1 MDWNTMLSYNWG
13 AMMPEFIILGTA
25 MILSILDL
33 FWPKHFNRRKLAWL
47 ALTGIILAFL
57 SLISLFS
64 YETVSILSDTFR
76 LDSFAKAFKLILLF
90 GAGLVI
96 LLAESYEPQEGLQ
109 EHRGEFY
116 YLFLTA
122 LLGAMIMTSSGDMIT
137 LFVGLELLSLSSY
150 ILVGIR
156 KHNRKSNEAS
166 MKYVIN
172 GGISTAI
179 TLFGMSYLYGV
190 TGSVNL
196 GEMSRTMA
204 AMTDGQLQY
213 IMGLAFFMVFVGLS
227 FKIAAAPFHMWAPD
241 VYEGAPTPVV
251 AFLSVISKTAG
262 FVIILRIFLSLFL
275 TAPGDTFGALDFLEK
290 NNIYIAFVAGLT
302 IIIGN
307 VIALRQQN
315 LKRLFA
321 FSSIAHAGYLLIAV
335 ATMGGGYFLMDTV
348 WFYLLAYL
356 LMNIGVFAVIQL
368 LSSQSGSE
376 DISILAGLGGRSP
389 YLAIAFTVFILSLA
403 GIPGTTGFI
412 GKLNIF
418 LGTFIT
424 EPGHYVLAGIM
435 IAGTIVSYVYYFGL
449 LVQVFFR
456 PIHSD
461 KVIKIRSGLSTVII
475 ICLVGTIL
483 FGIVPNIALDF
494 LHNQFGDFTDFIS
507 SE

>member
-376 DISILAGLGGRSP
+376 DISIVAGLGGRSP

-449 LVQVFFR
+449 LVQVYFR

-494 LHNQFGDFTDFIS
+494 LHNQFGDITDFIS

>member
-1 MDWNTMLSYNWG
+1 
-13 AMMPEFIILGTA
+13 MPEFIILGTTMA
-25 MILSILDL
+25 LSILDL
-33 FWPKHFNRRKLAWL
+33 FWPVHFNRRKLAWL
-47 ALTGIILAFL
+47 ALTGIILAGL
-57 SLISLFS
+57 SLVSLFS
-64 YETVSILSDTFR
+64 FETVSILSDTFR
-76 LDSFAKAFKLILLF
+76 LDSFAKAFKLLLLI
-90 GAGLVI
+90 GAGLII
-96 LLAESYEPQEGLQ
+96 LLAEGYEPKEGLR

-122 LLGAMIMTSSGDMIT
+122 LLGAMIMSSSGDLIT

-156 KHNRKSNEAS
+156 KRDRIANEAS

-204 AMTDGQLQY
+204 GMTDGQLQY

-241 VYEGAPTPVV
+241 VYEGAPTPVA
-251 AFLSVISKTAG
+251 AFLSVISKMAG
-262 FVIILRIFLSLFL
+262 FVILLRIFLSLFL
-275 TAPGDTFGALDFLEK
+275 TAPGDAFGALDFLEK
-290 NNIYIAFVAGLT
+290 NDGYIASMAGLT

-307 VIALRQQN
+307 VVALRQQN

-321 FSSIAHAGYLLIAV
+321 YSSIAHAGYLLVAV
-335 ATMGGGYFLMDTV
+335 ATLGGGYFLVDTI
-348 WFYLLAYL
+348 WYYLLAYV

-368 LSSQSGSE
+368 LSSHSGSD
-376 DISILAGLGGRSP
+376 DIGMLAGLGRKSP
-389 YLAIAFTVFILSLA
+389 FLAVAFTIYILSLA

-424 EPGHYVLAGIM
+424 QPGHFVLAGIM

-456 PIHSD
+456 PVHSD
-461 KVIKIRSGLSTVII
+461 KVLKIRSGVSAVLI
-475 ICLVGTIL
+475 ICAIGTVL
-483 FGIVPNIALDF
+483 LGVVPNIAFDF
-494 LHNQFGDFTDFIS
+494 IHEQFGDFTDFIS
-507 SE
+507 SK

>member
-64 YETVSILSDTFR
+64 FETVSILSDTFR

-156 KHNRKSNEAS
+156 KQNRKSNEAS

-321 FSSIAHAGYLLIAV
+321 FSSIAHAGYLLVAV

-435 IAGTIVSYVYYFGL
+435 ISGTIVSYVYYFGL

-483 FGIVPNIALDF
+483 FGIVPNLALDF

>member
-1 MDWNTMLSYNWG
+1 MDWNTMLSYHWG
-13 AMMPEFIILGTA
+13 AMMPEFVILGTA
-25 MILSILDL
+25 MALSILDL

-47 ALTGIILAFL
+47 ALTGIILAFF

-64 YETVSILSDTFR
+64 FETVSILSDTFR
-76 LDSFAKAFKLILLF
+76 LDSFAKAFKLILLL
-90 GAGLVI
+90 GAGLII
-96 LLAESYEPQEGLQ
+96 LLAESYEPKEGLK

-116 YLFLTA
+116 YLFLAA
-122 LLGAMIMTSSGDMIT
+122 LLGAMIMTSSGDLIT

-150 ILVGIR
+150 ILSGIR
-156 KHNRKSNEAS
+156 KQNTKSNEAA

-204 AMTDGQLQY
+204 GITDGQLLY
-213 IMGLAFFMVFVGLS
+213 ITGLAFFMVFIGLS
-227 FKIAAAPFHMWAPD
+227 FKIAATPFHMWAPD
-241 VYEGAPTPVV
+241 VYEGAPTPVT

-262 FVIILRIFLSLFL
+262 FVILLRIFLSLFL
-275 TAPGDTFGALDFLEK
+275 AAPGDTLGAFDFFEK
-290 NNIYIAFVAGLT
+290 NSGYIALVSAVT
-302 IIIGN
+302 MIVGN

-321 FSSIAHAGYLLIAV
+321 YSSIAHAGYLLVAV
-335 ATMGGGYFLMDTV
+335 TTLGGGYFLMDTV
-348 WFYLLAYL
+348 WFYLLAYT
-356 LMNIGVFAVIQL
+356 LMNIGAFAIIQV
-368 LSSQSGSE
+368 LSIRSGSE
-376 DISILAGLGGRSP
+376 DISILAGLGKKSP
-389 YLAIAFTVFILSLA
+389 YLSIAFTVFILSLA
-403 GIPGTTGFI
+403 GIPGTAGFI

-418 LGTFIT
+418 LGAFIT

-435 IAGTIVSYVYYFGL
+435 IAATIVSYVYYFGL

-456 PIHSD
+456 PDHSGKLI
-461 KVIKIRSGLSTVII
+461 KVRSGLSIVIMVCI
-475 ICLVGTIL
+475 GGTIL
-483 FGIVPNIALDF
+483 FGLAPNLAFDF
-494 LHNQFGDFTDFIS
+494 LHNHFGDFKDFIS

>member
-64 YETVSILSDTFR
+64 FETVSILSDTFR

-156 KHNRKSNEAS
+156 KYNRKSNEAS

-321 FSSIAHAGYLLIAV
+321 FSSIAHAGYLLVAV

-456 PIHSD
+456 PIHLD

-483 FGIVPNIALDF
+483 FGIVPNLALDF

>member
-47 ALTGIILAFL
+47 ALTGIILAFM

-64 YETVSILSDTFR
+64 FETVSILSDTFR

-96 LLAESYEPQEGLQ
+96 LLAESYEPQEGLK

-275 TAPGDTFGALDFLEK
+275 TASGDTFGALDFLEK

-321 FSSIAHAGYLLIAV
+321 YSSIAHAGYLLVAV
-335 ATMGGGYFLMDTV
+335 ATLGGGYFLMDTV

-483 FGIVPNIALDF
+483 FGIVPNLALDF

>member
-64 YETVSILSDTFR
+64 FETVSILSDTFR

-321 FSSIAHAGYLLIAV
+321 FSSIAHAGYLLVAV

-389 YLAIAFTVFILSLA
+389 YLSIAFTVFILSLA

-483 FGIVPNIALDF
+483 FGIVPNLALDF

>member
-1 MDWNTMLSYNWG
+1 
-13 AMMPEFIILGTA
+13 

-64 YETVSILSDTFR
+64 FETVSILSDTFR

-321 FSSIAHAGYLLIAV
+321 FSSIAHAGYLLVAV

-389 YLAIAFTVFILSLA
+389 YLAIAFTIFILSLA

-449 LVQVFFR
+449 LVQVFYR

-483 FGIVPNIALDF
+483 FGIVPNLALDF

>member
-275 TAPGDTFGALDFLEK
+275 TAPGDTFGALEFLEK

-376 DISILAGLGGRSP
+376 DISIVAGLGGRSP

>member
-1 MDWNTMLSYNWG
+1 MDWNTMLSYKWG

-33 FWPKHFNRRKLAWL
+33 FWPNHFNRRKLAWL
-47 ALTGIILAFL
+47 ALTGIILAFF

-64 YETVSILSDTFR
+64 FETVSILSDTFR
-76 LDSFAKAFKLILLF
+76 LDSFAKAFKLVLLF

-275 TAPGDTFGALDFLEK
+275 TASGDTFGALDFLEK

-321 FSSIAHAGYLLIAV
+321 YSSIAHAGYLLVAV
-335 ATMGGGYFLMDTV
+335 ATLGGGYFLMDTV
-348 WFYLLAYL
+348 WFYLLAYV

-376 DISILAGLGGRSP
+376 DISILAGLGRRSP

-461 KVIKIRSGLSTVII
+461 KVLKIRSGLSTVII
-475 ICLVGTIL
+475 ICLVGTLL
-483 FGIVPNIALDF
+483 FGIVPNLALDF

>member
-1 MDWNTMLSYNWG
+1 MDWNPMLSYNWG

-376 DISILAGLGGRSP
+376 DISIVAGLGGRSP

>member
-64 YETVSILSDTFR
+64 FETVSILSDTFR

-321 FSSIAHAGYLLIAV
+321 FSSIAHAGYLLVAV

-376 DISILAGLGGRSP
+376 DISILAGLGEEIS
-389 YLAIAFTVFILSLA
+389 
-403 GIPGTTGFI
+403 IPCHSIYCLYPLVSWNSWNDRVHRQTEYFSW
-412 GKLNIF
+412 NI
-418 LGTFIT
+418 
-424 EPGHYVLAGIM
+424 HY
-435 IAGTIVSYVYYFGL
+435 
-449 LVQVFFR
+449 
-456 PIHSD
+456 
-461 KVIKIRSGLSTVII
+461 
-475 ICLVGTIL
+475 
-483 FGIVPNIALDF
+483 
-494 LHNQFGDFTDFIS
+494 
-507 SE
+507 